1 MITGYLLS
9 DRYQVGDVVGQGGMS
24 VVLHGR
30 DMRLDRDVAIKVL
43 RADLVADD
51 KYEARF
57 RHEASNAASLN
68 HPAIVGVYDTG
79 ETDDEDGAVPFIVME
94 YVNGETLREALAREG
109 EFSTRRALEIAA
121 DICAALDFSHR
132 HGIVHRNISPKNVML
147 DTTGAVKVMDFGV
160 ARPLAAGAGSTSTS
174 AMVETAEYLSPEQAR
189 GEPVDAR
196 SDVYSVGCVLDE
208 MLTGKPPFTA
218 HSAVEVADQH
228 VHRAP
233 TAPSEIDPGIS
244 PDIDS
249 IVLTALAKSPLNRY
263 QTAAQMRT
271 ELSRALAA
279 HRIRTAARSETADQ
293 PGSAVAR
300 LPSGG
305 SGSPPL
311 LAPPVTV
318 TSDVDWE
325 PEPRSRSKR
334 VWGFVGIAGLCAAVL
349 AGAIWLTLQ
358 VVTAGPPKAPVAV
371 PDLSG
376 KSLEEATAILQE
388 KQLTL
393 GSVAPV
399 DSDDAST
406 GKVVAQRPSSQ
417 TQVGQDTAVNVEI
430 GKGVTLVAVP
440 DLVGS
445 TSDAAKKAVADARL
459 NYVEQLQPSSDAD
472 KGRVL
477 TQDAAPRAD
486 LAPGSTVTVT
496 IGTGQNLVTVPG
508 DVIGKN
514 IDEATQILQQARLT
528 VVAQDADGT
537 EPVNQVIGMD
547 QQSGKQV
554 PEGTPVTLSYSNNTL
569 MTMPGVQGQS
579 PDQAVATLQS
589 VGWAGDL
596 SSLLQTPQAAPNGS
610 SIGSVVNQ

>member
-1 MITGYLLS
+1 MLRPPGPRRRRPRWPNVSRRGGTSIRSSTCCPWSRSAPPLPPCWISPVAPNWWSSAATAAATAPGSCSVRPAVRWSSAVPVPWSWSDRPPRAEPSGRSSPCTSRPVSAELCFPTHLPNASARATSFCHRGGGTAVITGYLLS

-68 HPAIVGVYDTG
+68 HPAIVRVYDTG

-160 ARPLAAGAGSTSTS
+160 ARALAAGAGSTSTS

-218 HSAVEVADQH
+218 RSAVEVADQH

-249 IVLTALAKSPLNRY
+249 IVLTALDKSPLNRY

-279 HRIRTAARSETADQ
+279 QRIRTAQPRSDTAEQ
-293 PGSAVAR
+293 PGSGLAR

-305 SGSPPL
+305 SGSAPL
-311 LAPPVTV
+311 
-318 TSDVDWE
+318 
-325 PEPRSRSKR
+325 
-334 VWGFVGIAGLCAAVL
+334 
-349 AGAIWLTLQ
+349 
-358 VVTAGPPKAPVAV
+358 
-371 PDLSG
+371 
-376 KSLEEATAILQE
+376 
-388 KQLTL
+388 
-393 GSVAPV
+393 
-399 DSDDAST
+399 
-406 GKVVAQRPSSQ
+406 
-417 TQVGQDTAVNVEI
+417 
-430 GKGVTLVAVP
+430 
-440 DLVGS
+440 
-445 TSDAAKKAVADARL
+445 
-459 NYVEQLQPSSDAD
+459 
-472 KGRVL
+472 
-477 TQDAAPRAD
+477 
-486 LAPGSTVTVT
+486 
-496 IGTGQNLVTVPG
+496 
-508 DVIGKN
+508 
-514 IDEATQILQQARLT
+514 
-528 VVAQDADGT
+528 
-537 EPVNQVIGMD
+537 
-547 QQSGKQV
+547 
-554 PEGTPVTLSYSNNTL
+554 
-569 MTMPGVQGQS
+569 
-579 PDQAVATLQS
+579 
-589 VGWAGDL
+589 
-596 SSLLQTPQAAPNGS
+596 
-610 SIGSVVNQ
+610 

>member
-1 MITGYLLS
+1 VITGYLLS
-9 DRYQVGDVVGQGGMS
+9 DRYQVGDVVGEGGMS
-24 VVLHGR
+24 VVLRGR

-43 RADLVADD
+43 RADLVKDE

-109 EFSTRRALEIAA
+109 EFPTRRALEIAA

-160 ARPLAAGAGSTSTS
+160 ARALAAGAGSTSTS

-218 HSAVEVADQH
+218 RSAVEVADQH

-279 HRIRTAARSETADQ
+279 QRIRTA
-293 PGSAVAR
+293 
-300 LPSGG
+300 
-305 SGSPPL
+305 
-311 LAPPVTV
+311 
-318 TSDVDWE
+318 
-325 PEPRSRSKR
+325 EPRRLDWR
-334 VWGFVGIAGLCAAVL
+334 GFLLTAFGVAALVIGL
-349 AGAIWLTLQ
+349 
-358 VVTAGPPKAPVAV
+358 
-371 PDLSG
+371 
-376 KSLEEATAILQE
+376 
-388 KQLTL
+388 
-393 GSVAPV
+393 
-399 DSDDAST
+399 
-406 GKVVAQRPSSQ
+406 
-417 TQVGQDTAVNVEI
+417 
-430 GKGVTLVAVP
+430 
-440 DLVGS
+440 
-445 TSDAAKKAVADARL
+445 
-459 NYVEQLQPSSDAD
+459 EQ
-472 KGRVL
+472 
-477 TQDAAPRAD
+477 
-486 LAPGSTVTVT
+486 
-496 IGTGQNLVTVPG
+496 IGTGRVDWAFAAIALGLAAIVLAVDIGYLLRARVPLL
-508 DVIGKN
+508 D
-514 IDEATQILQQARLT
+514 LR
-528 VVAQDADGT
+528 
-537 EPVNQVIGMD
+537 
-547 QQSGKQV
+547 
-554 PEGTPVTLSYSNNTL
+554 TLKIRSL
-569 MTMPGVQGQS
+569 RA
-579 PDQAVATLQS
+579 AVAGPS
-589 VGWAGDL
+589 SGW
-596 SSLLQTPQAAPNGS
+596 
-610 SIGSVVNQ
+610 